1 MTTWM
6 LMAGIALASLGQ
18 QPVPDAQEVLRLLSE
33 GREQLTTLEA
43 DFKQV
48 TMTDDEDIKST
59 GTITYVKPKRI
70 IFRYAEP
77 PIEYMI
83 DKNHAY
89 EFDAELEQI
98 LIFNIEGRPEAEA
111 FFLGL
116 ESNTE
121 LLQKSY
127 TIRALPP
134 ENAEREAAALE
145 LIPKP
150 IEDQEP
156 ICEKVTLQLRKV
168 DYLPT
173 KIDIINDESSNVTFT
188 ITNFKRNID
197 LPKERSHVFVP
208 ELTDVVLNDD
218 AIEVVGET
226 GTFFPDDER
235 LGLNQEVDEPETT
248 VEVVE
253 ESLNANQ

>member
-134 ENAEREAAALE
+134 ENAERDAVA
-145 LIPKP
+145 
-150 IEDQEP
+150 
-156 ICEKVTLQLRKV
+156 V
-168 DYLPT
+168 D
-173 KIDIINDESSNVTFT
+173 
-188 ITNFKRNID
+188 
-197 LPKERSHVFVP
+197 
-208 ELTDVVLNDD
+208 
-218 AIEVVGET
+218 VG
-226 GTFFPDDER
+226 
-235 LGLNQEVDEPETT
+235 
-248 VEVVE
+248 
-253 ESLNANQ
+253 A